1 MSGIRDFLSFVLTVS
16 RFRFWIYT
24 GGTYVVGYALG
35 MESIDAFYELP
46 YYIYLIYFF
55 FLANVFIYGVNDLM
69 DEETDALN
77 PKKADKEALLMDSD
91 RGRLILALAGV
102 GAISAVLML
111 TQTMTEAA
119 VFLVFLFLSFFY
131 SAPPLRFKRVPV
143 LDFSSNMLYVMPGV
157 FGYLLASGALPPMA
171 LLVAGFCHIA
181 AMHLFSAI
189 PDIEY
194 DRAAGITTSA
204 VLFGRRASLAICLVF
219 WSGLAF
225 LAVHLSGAH
234 PLSFLAL
241 VYPAVPLSLLL
252 RQELEIERVYWYLPY
267 INTSLGGLLF
277 LALTISK
284 SPLV

>member
-1 MSGIRDFLSFVLTVS
+1 MSGLRDFLEFVFTVS

-35 MESIDAFYELP
+35 MDSIDAFYELP
-46 YYIYLIYFF
+46 YYVYLLYFF
-55 FLANVFIYGVNDLM
+55 FLAKVFIYGVNDLM
-69 DEETDALN
+69 DGETDVLN
-77 PKKADKEALLMDSD
+77 PKKAGKENLLMDSD
-91 RGRLILALAGV
+91 RSRLLLAL
-102 GAISAVLML
+102 GATGAVSAALL
-111 TQTMTEAA
+111 PTQTMEERS
-119 VFLVFLFLSFFY
+119 VFLLFLFLSFFY

-143 LDFSSNMLYVMPGV
+143 LDFSSNMLYIMPGV
-157 FGYLLASGALPPMA
+157 FGYLLAAGSMPPA
-171 LLVAGFCHIA
+171 VLLLAGFLHIA

-189 PDIEY
+189 PDIDY
-194 DRAAGITTSA
+194 DRAAGIATSA
-204 VLFGRRASLAICLVF
+204 VLFGRGPSLLVCLGF

-225 LAVHLSGAH
+225 LAIGLSGLH

-241 VYPAVPLSLLL
+241 IYPAVPLSLLL
-252 RQELEIERVYWYLPY
+252 RHDLKIERVYWYLPY